1 MLTQAL
7 FLTKYMKHSLNDTTW
22 GKIKQA
28 WLDCWRAQLGKPSRT
43 PRTVMRAYL
52 DSMDMTMEDLDA
64 QMSWEC
70 WLEDDKPFRELDLL
84 DSE

>member
-1 MLTQAL
+1 MLAQAI

-22 GKIKQA
+22 GKIEQA
-28 WLDCWRAQLGKPSRT
+28 WLRHWRAQLGKPSCT

-52 DSMDMTMEDLDA
+52 DSMDITMEDLDA

-70 WLEDDKPFRELDLL
+70 WPEDDEPFGELDLS

>member
-1 MLTQAL
+1 MLAQAI

-22 GKIKQA
+22 GKIEQA
-28 WLDCWRAQLGKPSRT
+28 WLEHWHAQLGKPSRT

-52 DSMDMTMEDLDA
+52 DSMDITIEDLNA

-70 WLEDDKPFRELDLL
+70 WPEDDEPFGELDLP
-84 DSE
+84 DSK